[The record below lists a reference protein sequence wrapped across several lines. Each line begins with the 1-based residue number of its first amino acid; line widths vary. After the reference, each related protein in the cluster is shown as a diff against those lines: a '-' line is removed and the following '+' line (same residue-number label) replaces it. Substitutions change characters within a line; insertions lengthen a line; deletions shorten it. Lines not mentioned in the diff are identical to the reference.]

1 LGNHN
6 PESSNS
12 NPGKEKDR
20 RGEEP
25 VLMDVS
31 MVFGIL
37 TEFHAPIE
45 DITELALG
53 AECAIFEKPENP
65 GVHIKAPFI

>member
-1 LGNHN
+1 
-6 PESSNS
+6 
-12 NPGKEKDR
+12 
-20 RGEEP
+20 
-25 VLMDVS
+25 MDVS

-65 GVHIKAPFI
+65 GMHIKAPFI